1 MGRSKEHDKKGK
13 VPAIADRGKVHY
25 MAMSRL
31 TNEVYMQFREL
42 MVQNR
47 SRRKFDESR
56 PVDIQT
62 LVDLVELTR
71 FMPSGR
77 NMQPLKY
84 IAVADKVQCDAIFPL
99 LGWAGYL
106 KDWKGPAEGERPTGY
121 IVVMLD
127 RSLADDP
134 GCDHGIA
141 SQSIMLGAVE
151 KGFGGC
157 IIGTVNRRKLSRML
171 DLPENFDI
179 LLVLALGVPAQ
190 DVVVEP
196 LPSDGSIHYWS
207 GDDDRHHVPKRGLDD
222 LLVGCYPE
230 KE

>member
-1 MGRSKEHDKKGK
+1 
-13 VPAIADRGKVHY
+13 
-25 MAMSRL
+25 
-31 TNEVYMQFREL
+31 MQFREL
-42 MVQNR
+42 MERNR
-47 SRRKFDESR
+47 SRRTFDESR
-56 PVDIQT
+56 PVAMET
-62 LVDLVELTR
+62 LVELIALTR

-84 IAVADKVQCDAIFPL
+84 FAVTDPDQCAALFPL

-121 IVVMLD
+121 IIMLLD
-127 RSLADDP
+127 KDLADDP

-151 KGFGGC
+151 KGLGGC
-157 IIGTVNRRKLSRML
+157 IIGTCNRKKMGEVL
-171 DLPENFDI
+171 DLSEKYDI
-179 LLVLALGVPAQ
+179 LLVLALGVPTQ

-196 LPSDGSIHYWS
+196 LPSDGSITYWS
-207 GDDDRHHVPKRGLDD
+207 GDDGRHHVPKRGMDE

-230 KE
+230 KD